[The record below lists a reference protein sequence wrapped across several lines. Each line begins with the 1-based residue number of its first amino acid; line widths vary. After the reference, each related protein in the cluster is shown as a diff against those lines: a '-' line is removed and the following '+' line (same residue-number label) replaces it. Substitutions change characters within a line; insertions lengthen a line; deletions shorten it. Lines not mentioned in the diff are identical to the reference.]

1 MHQRYARRS
10 SGRKL
15 SFALSLAFLCA
26 HAGAQV
32 YRCGNTYTQEPCK
45 GGRTVETSPI
55 LSDPRGPATKEIH
68 LCSAPQ
74 GKQYWIPEHCAQ
86 RGWSIERIQ
95 RVPANVP
102 WADQVAAA
110 SEQMRAAQALT
121 VAPAAQSIPQT
132 PQPSPRQHCS
142 LLDERVKQL
151 DSMGRAGSLH
161 YDLNWVRR
169 ERKEAR
175 DQQFRLRC

>member
-1 MHQRYARRS
+1 MAAGLALLLLS
-10 SGRKL
+10 S
-15 SFALSLAFLCA
+15 AVQ
-26 HAGAQV
+26 AQV
-32 YRCGNTYTQEPCK
+32 YRCGNTYTQTPCK

-55 LSDPRGPATKEIH
+55 LSDPRGPATKEIY

-74 GKQYWIPEHCAQ
+74 GKQYWIAEHCAQ
-86 RGWSIERIQ
+86 RGWTIERIQ
-95 RVPANVP
+95 RVPAHVP

-110 SEQMRAAQALT
+110 SEQMQAAQALT
-121 VAPAAQSIPQT
+121 AAPAVRYSPQSA
-132 PQPSPRQHCS
+132 QPSPQQQCS

-151 DSMGRAGSLH
+151 DRMGRAGSLH

-169 ERKEAR
+169 ERKDAR

>member
-1 MHQRYARRS
+1 MLRYQ
-10 SGRKL
+10 L
-15 SFALSLAFLCA
+15 PLALSLALVCA

-32 YRCGNTYTQEPCK
+32 YRCGNSYSQEPCK

-55 LSDPRGPATKEIH
+55 LIDPRGPATKEIY
-68 LCSAPQ
+68 LCSAPH
-74 GKQYWIPEHCAQ
+74 GKQYWVAEHCAQ

-95 RVPANVP
+95 RVPTNVP

-110 SEQMRAAQALT
+110 REQVQAAQART
-121 VAPAAQSIPQT
+121 AAPAVQYSPQT
-132 PQPSPRQHCS
+132 MPPSPQQQCS